1 MRLVKKRVINKSK
14 MNISLVELTQV
25 ILADIFLSGDNAII
39 IGMAAAGLSE
49 KFRRRVI
56 FWGMALAAGFR
67 IMFAAVAS
75 FLIQIPGIL
84 LFGGVLLTFV
94 CWRFFKEIRRSHS
107 ITKDEVNSEL
117 SEKLTEKQQ
126 FSQALFTIAI
136 ADISM
141 SLDNVVAVAAIAR
154 EDTVLLIFGLVLA
167 IFLMAFF
174 ATMIMKVMTKYPWI
188 SWVGLI
194 FLIYLTL
201 KMLIDGFEELLH
213 IL

>member
-1 MRLVKKRVINKSK
+1 
-14 MNISLVELTQV
+14 MNFSLVELAQV

-49 KFRRRVI
+49 KFRKRVI
-56 FWGMALAAGFR
+56 FWGLALAAGFR
-67 IMFAAVAS
+67 IIFAAIAS

-84 LFGGVLLTFV
+84 IFGGLLLAFV
-94 CWRFFKEIRRSHS
+94 CWRFFKEIRHAGQKNDPKIKS
-107 ITKDEVNSEL
+107 NL

-126 FSQALFTIAI
+126 FSQALFTIAV

-154 EDTVLLIFGLVLA
+154 EDTALLVFGLVLA
-167 IFLMAFF
+167 IVLMAFF
-174 ATMIMKVMTKYPWI
+174 ATIIMRVMTKFPWL
-188 SWVGLI
+188 SWIGLI
-194 FLIYLTL
+194 FLVYLTI
-201 KMLIDGFEELLH
+201 KMLVDGWFELSH

>member
-1 MRLVKKRVINKSK
+1 
-14 MNISLVELTQV
+14 MNISLVELTQI

-67 IMFAAVAS
+67 IIFAAIAS

-84 LFGGVLLTFV
+84 IFGGVLLTFV
-94 CWRFFKEIRRSHS
+94 CWRFFKEIRHSHS
-107 ITKDEVNSEL
+107 ITKNEVNSEL

>member
-1 MRLVKKRVINKSK
+1 
-14 MNISLVELTQV
+14 MNFSLVELAQV

-49 KFRRRVI
+49 KFRKRVI
-56 FWGMALAAGFR
+56 FWGLALAAGFR
-67 IMFAAVAS
+67 IIFAAIAS

-84 LFGGVLLTFV
+84 IFGGLLLAFV
-94 CWRFFKEIRRSHS
+94 CWRFFKEIRHAGKKTDPEIKS
-107 ITKDEVNSEL
+107 NL

-126 FSQALFTIAI
+126 FSQALFTIAV

-154 EDTVLLIFGLVLA
+154 EDTALLVFGLVLA
-167 IFLMAFF
+167 IVLMAFF
-174 ATMIMKVMTKYPWI
+174 ATIIMRVMTKFPWL
-188 SWVGLI
+188 SWIGLI
-194 FLIYLTL
+194 FLVYLTI
-201 KMLIDGFEELLH
+201 KMLVDGWFELLH

>member
-1 MRLVKKRVINKSK
+1 MINFS
-14 MNISLVELTQV
+14 IVELAQV

-49 KFRRRVI
+49 KFRKRVI
-56 FWGMALAAGFR
+56 FWGLALAACFR
-67 IMFAAVAS
+67 IIFAAAAS

-84 LFGGVLLTFV
+84 IFGGLLLAFV
-94 CWRFFKEIRRSHS
+94 CWRFFKEVRQTGKKKHP
-107 ITKDEVNSEL
+107 EL
-117 SEKLTEKQQ
+117 KTDLSVKLTEKQQ
-126 FSQALFTIAI
+126 FSQALFTIAV

-154 EDTVLLIFGLVLA
+154 EDTALLIFGLLLA
-167 IFLMAFF
+167 IVLMAFF
-174 ATMIMKVMTKYPWI
+174 ATFIMRVMTKFPWF

-194 FLIYLTL
+194 FLVYLTI
-201 KMLIDGFEELLH
+201 KMLVDGWFELLH

>member
-1 MRLVKKRVINKSK
+1 
-14 MNISLVELTQV
+14 MNFSLVELAQV

-49 KFRRRVI
+49 KFRKRVI
-56 FWGMALAAGFR
+56 FWGLALAAGFR
-67 IMFAAVAS
+67 IIFAAIAS

-84 LFGGVLLTFV
+84 IFGGLLLAFV
-94 CWRFFKEIRRSHS
+94 CWRFFKEIRHTGQKTAPE
-107 ITKDEVNSEL
+107 IKTNL

-126 FSQALFTIAI
+126 FSQALFTIAV

-154 EDTVLLIFGLVLA
+154 EDTALLVFGLVLA
-167 IFLMAFF
+167 IVLMAFF
-174 ATMIMKVMTKYPWI
+174 ATIIMRVMTKFPWL
-188 SWVGLI
+188 SWIGLI
-194 FLIYLTL
+194 FLVYLTI
-201 KMLIDGFEELLH
+201 KMLVDGWFELLH

>member
-1 MRLVKKRVINKSK
+1 
-14 MNISLVELTQV
+14 MNISLVELTQI

-67 IMFAAVAS
+67 IIFAAIAS

-84 LFGGVLLTFV
+84 IFGGVLLTFV

-126 FSQALFTIAI
+126 FSQALFTIAV

-194 FLIYLTL
+194 FLIYLTI
-201 KMLIDGFEELLH
+201 KMLVDGFAELMH

>member
-1 MRLVKKRVINKSK
+1 
-14 MNISLVELTQV
+14 MNISLVELTQI

-67 IMFAAVAS
+67 IMFAAIAS

-84 LFGGVLLTFV
+84 IFGGVLLTFV

-107 ITKDEVNSEL
+107 IAKDEINSEL

-126 FSQALFTIAI
+126 FSQALFTIAV

-201 KMLIDGFEELLH
+201 KMLLDGFEELFH

>member
-1 MRLVKKRVINKSK
+1 
-14 MNISLVELTQV
+14 MNFSLVELFQV

-49 KFRRRVI
+49 KFRKRVI
-56 FWGMALAAGFR
+56 FWGLALAAGFR
-67 IMFAAVAS
+67 IIFAAIAS

-84 LFGGVLLTFV
+84 IFGGLLLAFV
-94 CWRFFKEIRRSHS
+94 CWRFFKEIRHAGQKTDPEIKS
-107 ITKDEVNSEL
+107 KL

-126 FSQALFTIAI
+126 FSQALFTIAV

-154 EDTVLLIFGLVLA
+154 EDTALLVFGLVLA
-167 IFLMAFF
+167 IVLMAFF
-174 ATMIMKVMTKYPWI
+174 ATIIMRVMTKFPWL
-188 SWVGLI
+188 SWIGLI
-194 FLIYLTL
+194 FLVYLTI
-201 KMLIDGFEELLH
+201 KMLVDGWSELLH

>member
-1 MRLVKKRVINKSK
+1 
-14 MNISLVELTQV
+14 MNFSLVELAQV

-49 KFRRRVI
+49 KFRKRVI
-56 FWGMALAAGFR
+56 FWGLALAAGFR
-67 IMFAAVAS
+67 IIFAAAAS

-84 LFGGVLLTFV
+84 IFGGLLLPFV
-94 CWRFFKEIRRSHS
+94 CWRFFKEIRHAG
-107 ITKDEVNSEL
+107 TKKDVGMKTDL
-117 SEKLTEKQQ
+117 SGKLSEKQQ
-126 FSQALFTIAI
+126 FSQALFTIAV

-154 EDTVLLIFGLVLA
+154 EDTALLVFGLVLA
-167 IFLMAFF
+167 IVLMAFF
-174 ATMIMKVMTKYPWI
+174 ATFIMRVMTKFPWL

-194 FLIYLTL
+194 FLVYLTI
-201 KMLIDGFEELLH
+201 KMLVDGWLELLH

>member
-1 MRLVKKRVINKSK
+1 
-14 MNISLVELTQV
+14 MNISLVELTQI

-67 IMFAAVAS
+67 IMFAAIAS

-84 LFGGVLLTFV
+84 IFGGVLLTFV

-107 ITKDEVNSEL
+107 IAKDEVNSEL

-126 FSQALFTIAI
+126 FSQALFTIAV

>member
-1 MRLVKKRVINKSK
+1 M
-14 MNISLVELTQV
+14 MNFSLFELAQV

-49 KFRRRVI
+49 KFRKRVI
-56 FWGMALAAGFR
+56 FWGLALAEGFS
-67 IMFAAVAS
+67 IIFAAIAS

-84 LFGGVLLTFV
+84 IFGGLLLAFV
-94 CWRFFKEIRRSHS
+94 CWRFFKEIRHAG
-107 ITKDEVNSEL
+107 TKTDTEVKTEL

-126 FSQALFTIAI
+126 FSQALFTIAV

-154 EDTVLLIFGLVLA
+154 EDTALLVFGLVLA
-167 IFLMAFF
+167 IVLMAFF
-174 ATMIMKVMTKYPWI
+174 ATIIMRVMTKLPWL

-194 FLIYLTL
+194 FLVYLTI
-201 KMLIDGFEELLH
+201 KMLVDGWSELLH

>member
-1 MRLVKKRVINKSK
+1 
-14 MNISLVELTQV
+14 MNFSLVELTQI

-49 KFRRRVI
+49 KFRKRVI
-56 FWGMALAAGFR
+56 FWGLALAAGFR
-67 IMFAAVAS
+67 IIFAAIAS

-84 LFGGVLLTFV
+84 IFGGLLLAFV
-94 CWRFFKEIRRSHS
+94 CWRFFKEIRHAGQKTDPEIKS
-107 ITKDEVNSEL
+107 KL

-126 FSQALFTIAI
+126 FSQALFTIAV

-154 EDTVLLIFGLVLA
+154 EDTALLVFGLVLA
-167 IFLMAFF
+167 IVLMAFF
-174 ATMIMKVMTKYPWI
+174 ATIIMRVMTKFPWL
-188 SWVGLI
+188 SWIGLI
-194 FLIYLTL
+194 FLVYLTI
-201 KMLIDGFEELLH
+201 KMLVDGWFELLH

>member
-1 MRLVKKRVINKSK
+1 
-14 MNISLVELTQV
+14 MNFSLVELAQV

-49 KFRRRVI
+49 KFRKRVI
-56 FWGMALAAGFR
+56 FWGLALAAGFR
-67 IMFAAVAS
+67 IIFAAIAS

-84 LFGGVLLTFV
+84 IFGGLLLAFV
-94 CWRFFKEIRRSHS
+94 CWRFFKEIRHAGQKTDPEIES
-107 ITKDEVNSEL
+107 KL

-126 FSQALFTIAI
+126 FSQALFTIAV

-154 EDTVLLIFGLVLA
+154 EDTALLVFGLVLA
-167 IFLMAFF
+167 IVLMAFF
-174 ATMIMKVMTKYPWI
+174 ATIIMRVMTKFPWL
-188 SWVGLI
+188 SWIGLI
-194 FLIYLTL
+194 FLVYLTI
-201 KMLIDGFEELLH
+201 KMLVDGWFELLH

>member
-1 MRLVKKRVINKSK
+1 
-14 MNISLVELTQV
+14 MNISLVELTQI

-67 IMFAAVAS
+67 IMFAAIAS

-84 LFGGVLLTFV
+84 IFGGVLLTFV

-107 ITKDEVNSEL
+107 IAKDEVNSEL

-126 FSQALFTIAI
+126 FSQALFTIAV

-167 IFLMAFF
+167 IILMAFF

-194 FLIYLTL
+194 FLIYLTI

>member
-1 MRLVKKRVINKSK
+1 M
-14 MNISLVELTQV
+14 MNFSLFELAQV

-49 KFRRRVI
+49 KFRKRVI
-56 FWGMALAAGFR
+56 FWGLALAAGFR
-67 IMFAAVAS
+67 IIFAAIAS

-84 LFGGVLLTFV
+84 IFGGLLLAFV
-94 CWRFFKEIRRSHS
+94 CWRFFKEIRYAG
-107 ITKDEVNSEL
+107 TKTNTEAKTEL

-126 FSQALFTIAI
+126 FSQALFTIAV

-154 EDTVLLIFGLVLA
+154 EDTSLLVFGLVLA
-167 IFLMAFF
+167 IVLMAFF
-174 ATMIMKVMTKYPWI
+174 ATIIMRVMTKLPWL

-194 FLIYLTL
+194 FLVYLTI
-201 KMLIDGFEELLH
+201 KMLVDGWSELLH

>member
-1 MRLVKKRVINKSK
+1 M
-14 MNISLVELTQV
+14 MNFSLVELAQV

-49 KFRRRVI
+49 KFRKRVI
-56 FWGMALAAGFR
+56 FWGLALAAGFR
-67 IMFAAVAS
+67 IIFVAIAS

-84 LFGGVLLTFV
+84 IFGGLLLAFV
-94 CWRFFKEIRRSHS
+94 CWRFFKEIRHS
-107 ITKDEVNSEL
+107 GQKTDPEIKSNL

-126 FSQALFTIAI
+126 FSQALFTIAV

-154 EDTVLLIFGLVLA
+154 EDTALLVFGLVLA
-167 IFLMAFF
+167 IVLMAFF
-174 ATMIMKVMTKYPWI
+174 ATIIMRVMTKFPWL
-188 SWVGLI
+188 SWIGLI
-194 FLIYLTL
+194 FLVYLTI
-201 KMLIDGFEELLH
+201 KMLVDGWFELSH

>member
-1 MRLVKKRVINKSK
+1 MINF
-14 MNISLVELTQV
+14 SLVELSQV

-49 KFRRRVI
+49 KFRKRVI
-56 FWGMALAAGFR
+56 FWGLALAACFR
-67 IMFAAVAS
+67 IIFAAAAS

-84 LFGGVLLTFV
+84 IFGGLLLAFV
-94 CWRFFKEIRRSHS
+94 CWRFFKEVRQAGKKTHP
-107 ITKDEVNSEL
+107 EL
-117 SEKLTEKQQ
+117 KTDLSGKLTEKQQ
-126 FSQALFTIAI
+126 FSQALFTIAV

-154 EDTVLLIFGLVLA
+154 EDTALLIFGLLLA
-167 IFLMAFF
+167 IVLMAFF
-174 ATMIMKVMTKYPWI
+174 ATFIMRVMTKFPWL

-194 FLIYLTL
+194 FLVYLTI
-201 KMLIDGFEELLH
+201 KMLVDGSFELLH

>member
-1 MRLVKKRVINKSK
+1 
-14 MNISLVELTQV
+14 MNFSLVELAQV

-49 KFRRRVI
+49 KFRKRVI
-56 FWGMALAAGFR
+56 FWGLALAAGFR
-67 IMFAAVAS
+67 IIFAAIAS

-84 LFGGVLLTFV
+84 IFGGLLLAFV
-94 CWRFFKEIRRSHS
+94 CWRFFKEIRHTGQKTDPE
-107 ITKDEVNSEL
+107 IKTNL

-126 FSQALFTIAI
+126 FSQALFTIAV

-154 EDTVLLIFGLVLA
+154 EDTALLVFGLVLA
-167 IFLMAFF
+167 IVLMAFF
-174 ATMIMKVMTKYPWI
+174 ATIIMRVMTKFPWL
-188 SWVGLI
+188 SWIGLI
-194 FLIYLTL
+194 FLVYLTV
-201 KMLIDGFEELLH
+201 KMLVDGWFELLH

>member
-1 MRLVKKRVINKSK
+1 
-14 MNISLVELTQV
+14 MNFSLVELAQV

-49 KFRRRVI
+49 KFRKRVI
-56 FWGMALAAGFR
+56 FWGLALAAGFR
-67 IMFAAVAS
+67 IIFAAIAS

-84 LFGGVLLTFV
+84 IFGGLLLAFV
-94 CWRFFKEIRRSHS
+94 CWRFFKEIRHAGQKTDPEIKS
-107 ITKDEVNSEL
+107 KL

-126 FSQALFTIAI
+126 FSQALFTIAV

-154 EDTVLLIFGLVLA
+154 EDTALLVFGLVLA
-167 IFLMAFF
+167 IVLMAFF
-174 ATMIMKVMTKYPWI
+174 ATIIMRVMTKFPWL
-188 SWVGLI
+188 SWIGLI
-194 FLIYLTL
+194 FLVYLTI
-201 KMLIDGFEELLH
+201 KMLVDGWFELLH

>member
-1 MRLVKKRVINKSK
+1 M
-14 MNISLVELTQV
+14 MNFSLVELAQV

-49 KFRRRVI
+49 KFRKRVI
-56 FWGMALAAGFR
+56 FWGLALAAGFR
-67 IMFAAVAS
+67 IIFAAAAS

-84 LFGGVLLTFV
+84 IFGGLLLAFV
-94 CWRFFKEIRRSHS
+94 CWRFFKEIRHAG
-107 ITKDEVNSEL
+107 TKTDMGMKTDL
-117 SEKLTEKQQ
+117 SGKLSEKQQ
-126 FSQALFTIAI
+126 FSQALFTIAV

-154 EDTVLLIFGLVLA
+154 EDTALLVFGLVLA
-167 IFLMAFF
+167 IVLMAFF
-174 ATMIMKVMTKYPWI
+174 ATFIMRVMTKFPWL

-194 FLIYLTL
+194 FLVYLTI
-201 KMLIDGFEELLH
+201 KMLIDGWLELLH

>member
-1 MRLVKKRVINKSK
+1 MCIRDSNKHMINF
-14 MNISLVELTQV
+14 SLFELAQV

-49 KFRRRVI
+49 KFRKRVI
-56 FWGMALAAGFR
+56 FWGLALAAGFR
-67 IMFAAVAS
+67 IIFAAIAS

-84 LFGGVLLTFV
+84 IFGGLLLAFV
-94 CWRFFKEIRRSHS
+94 CWRFFKEIRHAG
-107 ITKDEVNSEL
+107 TKTDTEVNTDL

-126 FSQALFTIAI
+126 FSQALFTIAV

-154 EDTVLLIFGLVLA
+154 EDTALLVFGLVLA
-167 IFLMAFF
+167 IVLMAFF
-174 ATMIMKVMTKYPWI
+174 ATIIMRVMTKLPWL

-194 FLIYLTL
+194 FLVYLTI
-201 KMLIDGFEELLH
+201 KMLVDGRSELLH
-213 IL
+213 II

>member
-1 MRLVKKRVINKSK
+1 
-14 MNISLVELTQV
+14 MNFSLVELAQV

-49 KFRRRVI
+49 KFRKRVI
-56 FWGMALAAGFR
+56 FWGLALAAGFR
-67 IMFAAVAS
+67 IIFAAIAS

-84 LFGGVLLTFV
+84 IFGGLLLAFV
-94 CWRFFKEIRRSHS
+94 CWRFFKEIRHAGKKTDPEIKS
-107 ITKDEVNSEL
+107 NL

-126 FSQALFTIAI
+126 FSQALFTIAV

-154 EDTVLLIFGLVLA
+154 EDTALLVFGLVLA
-167 IFLMAFF
+167 IVLMAFF
-174 ATMIMKVMTKYPWI
+174 ATIIMRVMTKFPWL
-188 SWVGLI
+188 SWIGLI
-194 FLIYLTL
+194 FLVYLTI
-201 KMLIDGFEELLH
+201 KMLVDGWVELLH

>member
-1 MRLVKKRVINKSK
+1 
-14 MNISLVELTQV
+14 MNISLVELTQI

-67 IMFAAVAS
+67 IMFAAIAS

-84 LFGGVLLTFV
+84 IFGGVLLTFV

-107 ITKDEVNSEL
+107 IAKDEVNSEL

-126 FSQALFTIAI
+126 FSQALFTIAV

-201 KMLIDGFEELLH
+201 KMLIDGFAELLH

>member
-1 MRLVKKRVINKSK
+1 
-14 MNISLVELTQV
+14 MNFSLVELAQV

-49 KFRRRVI
+49 KFRKRVI
-56 FWGMALAAGFR
+56 FWGLALAAGFR
-67 IMFAAVAS
+67 IIFAAIAS

-84 LFGGVLLTFV
+84 IFGGLLLAFV
-94 CWRFFKEIRRSHS
+94 CWRFFKEIRHAGKKTDPEIKS
-107 ITKDEVNSEL
+107 NL

-126 FSQALFTIAI
+126 FSQALFTIAV

-154 EDTVLLIFGLVLA
+154 EDTALLVFGLVLA
-167 IFLMAFF
+167 IVLMAFF
-174 ATMIMKVMTKYPWI
+174 ATIIMRVMTKFPWL
-188 SWVGLI
+188 SWIGLI
-194 FLIYLTL
+194 FLVYLTI
-201 KMLIDGFEELLH
+201 KMLVDGWFELFH

>member
-1 MRLVKKRVINKSK
+1 
-14 MNISLVELTQV
+14 MNFSLVELAQV

-49 KFRRRVI
+49 KFRKRVI
-56 FWGMALAAGFR
+56 FWGLALAAGFR
-67 IMFAAVAS
+67 IIFAAIAS

-84 LFGGVLLTFV
+84 IFGGLLLAFV
-94 CWRFFKEIRRSHS
+94 CWRFFKEIRHAGKKTDPEIKS
-107 ITKDEVNSEL
+107 NL

-126 FSQALFTIAI
+126 FSQALFTIAV

-154 EDTVLLIFGLVLA
+154 EDTALLVFGLVLA
-167 IFLMAFF
+167 IVLMAFF
-174 ATMIMKVMTKYPWI
+174 ATIIMRVMTKFPWL
-188 SWVGLI
+188 SWIGLI
-194 FLIYLTL
+194 FLVYLTI
-201 KMLIDGFEELLH
+201 KMLVDGWFELSH

>member
-1 MRLVKKRVINKSK
+1 
-14 MNISLVELTQV
+14 MNFSLVELAQV

-49 KFRRRVI
+49 KFRKRVI
-56 FWGMALAAGFR
+56 FWGLALAAGFR
-67 IMFAAVAS
+67 IIFAAAAS

-84 LFGGVLLTFV
+84 IFGGLLLALV
-94 CWRFFKEIRRSHS
+94 CWRFYKEIRDAG
-107 ITKDEVNSEL
+107 IKKDSGVKTEL
-117 SEKLTEKQQ
+117 SGKLSEKQQ
-126 FSQALFTIAI
+126 FSQALFTIAV

-154 EDTVLLIFGLVLA
+154 EDTALLVFGLVLA
-167 IFLMAFF
+167 IVLMAFF
-174 ATMIMKVMTKYPWI
+174 ATFIMRVMTKFPWL

-194 FLIYLTL
+194 FLVYLTI
-201 KMLIDGFEELLH
+201 KMLLDGWLELLH

>member
-1 MRLVKKRVINKSK
+1 M
-14 MNISLVELTQV
+14 MNFSLFELAQV

-49 KFRRRVI
+49 KFRKRVI
-56 FWGMALAAGFR
+56 FWGLALAAGFR
-67 IMFAAVAS
+67 IIFAAIAS

-84 LFGGVLLTFV
+84 IFGGLLLAFV
-94 CWRFFKEIRRSHS
+94 CWRFFKEIRH
-107 ITKDEVNSEL
+107 TGKKTDTEVSTDL

-126 FSQALFTIAI
+126 FSQALFTIAV

-154 EDTVLLIFGLVLA
+154 EDTALLVFGLVLA
-167 IFLMAFF
+167 IVLMAFF
-174 ATMIMKVMTKYPWI
+174 ATIIMRVMTKLPWL

-194 FLIYLTL
+194 FLVYLTI
-201 KMLIDGFEELLH
+201 KMLVDGWSELLH

>member
-1 MRLVKKRVINKSK
+1 M
-14 MNISLVELTQV
+14 MNVSLVELAQV

-49 KFRRRVI
+49 KFRKRVI
-56 FWGMALAAGFR
+56 FWGLALAAGFR
-67 IMFAAVAS
+67 IIFAAIAS

-84 LFGGVLLTFV
+84 IFGGLLLAFV
-94 CWRFFKEIRRSHS
+94 CWRFFKEIRHAGQETDPAVKS
-107 ITKDEVNSEL
+107 NL

-126 FSQALFTIAI
+126 FSQALFTIAV

-154 EDTVLLIFGLVLA
+154 EDTALLVFGLVLA
-167 IFLMAFF
+167 IVLMAFF
-174 ATMIMKVMTKYPWI
+174 ATIIMRVMTKFPWL
-188 SWVGLI
+188 SWIGLT
-194 FLIYLTL
+194 FLLYLTI
-201 KMLIDGFEELLH
+201 KMLVDGWFELLH

>member
-1 MRLVKKRVINKSK
+1 
-14 MNISLVELTQV
+14 MNFSLVELAQV

-49 KFRRRVI
+49 KFRKRVI
-56 FWGMALAAGFR
+56 FWGLALAAGFR
-67 IMFAAVAS
+67 IIFAAIAS

-84 LFGGVLLTFV
+84 IFGGILLAFV
-94 CWRFFKEIRRSHS
+94 CWRFFKEIRHAGQKTDRE
-107 ITKDEVNSEL
+107 TKSNL

-126 FSQALFTIAI
+126 FSQALFTIAV

-154 EDTVLLIFGLVLA
+154 EDTALLVFGLVLA
-167 IFLMAFF
+167 ILLMAFF
-174 ATMIMKVMTKYPWI
+174 ATIIMRVMTKFPWL
-188 SWVGLI
+188 SWIGLI
-194 FLIYLTL
+194 FLVYLTI
-201 KMLIDGFEELLH
+201 KMLVDGWFELLH

>member
-1 MRLVKKRVINKSK
+1 M
-14 MNISLVELTQV
+14 MNFSLVELAQV

-49 KFRRRVI
+49 KFRKRVI
-56 FWGMALAAGFR
+56 FWGLALAAGFR
-67 IMFAAVAS
+67 IIFAAAAS

-84 LFGGVLLTFV
+84 IFGGLLLAFV
-94 CWRFFKEIRRSHS
+94 CLRFFNEIRHAGIKTDSG
-107 ITKDEVNSEL
+107 IKTDL

-126 FSQALFTIAI
+126 FSKALFTIAV

-154 EDTVLLIFGLVLA
+154 EDTALLVFGLVLA
-167 IFLMAFF
+167 IVLMAFF
-174 ATMIMKVMTKYPWI
+174 ATFIMRVMTKFPWL
-188 SWVGLI
+188 SWVGLL
-194 FLIYLTL
+194 FLVYLTI
-201 KMLIDGFEELLH
+201 KMLVDGWLELLH